1 MKLTYKVTDFK
12 YRFGYNGGKPNWCP
26 GCGNYGIITAIRRAL
41 VEVELDPKDVVLI
54 GGIGCS
60 GKLPQWV
67 VSYGFHAL
75 HGRTLPVASG
85 IKLANRDLTV
95 IAHAGDGD
103 CYGIGIGHLIHTMR
117 RNLDIVCIVHNN
129 QIYGLTTGQTSP
141 TSLKGFKSKSTPE
154 GVIELPINPI
164 ALALSS
170 DATFV
175 ARGYAGENRHLTE
188 LVVEAV
194 KHRGFALLDTLQ
206 PCVTFNRVNTYDW
219 FKERV
224 YKLEETGHD
233 FTDKNA
239 AFDKAFEWAK
249 TNSEKIPIGI
259 FYKEE
264 RPPYGDEIPHIVEK
278 SLVKHDITNIDIEEV
293 LNMMI

>member
-1 MKLTYKVTDFK
+1 VKLTYKVSDFK
-12 YRFGYNGGKPNWCP
+12 YSFGYNDGKPNWCP
-26 GCGNYGIITAIRRAL
+26 GCGNYGIITAIRRAM
-41 VEVELDPKDVVLI
+41 VELELDPENIVLI

-75 HGRTLPVASG
+75 HGRTLPIASG
-85 IKLANRDLTV
+85 IKLANHDLNV

-103 CYGIGIGHLIHTMR
+103 CYGIGIGHLIHASR
-117 RNLDIVCIVHNN
+117 RNLDILCVVHNN

-164 ALALSS
+164 ALTLSS

-175 ARGYAGENRHLTE
+175 ARGYAGDKNHLTE
-188 LVVEAV
+188 LVMEGV
-194 KHRGFALLDTLQ
+194 KHRGFALLDVLQ
-206 PCVTFNRVNTYDW
+206 PCVTFNHLNTYDW

-233 FTDKNA
+233 LTDKNA

-264 RPPYGDEIPHIVEK
+264 RPTYGDEIPHIVDK
-278 SLVKHDITNIDIEEV
+278 PLVKHDITNIDIEEV
-293 LNMMI
+293 LTMMT